1 MNVHAY
7 TMCANC
13 CYDANI
19 MTLITIQ
26 PPSRKQA
33 SAQDCALFNLGFRP
47 FFLGGALFA
56 IVSILLWI
64 HRFFAGGM
72 QVSLHVTPS
81 QWHAHEMFYG
91 YVLAIIAGFL
101 LTAVRNWTNVPTAH
115 GKTLAALFGLWGAAR
130 LCMALPDAY
139 WQLAAWLDVLF
150 NLGLVVSVSM
160 PIIKAKQWR
169 QIAVISKVLLLGAG
183 NVLFYLGV
191 FGVLA
196 DGVVISQSLA
206 LLLVLSLIL
215 VIGRRVIP
223 FFIERGLGLTQPLTQ
238 YKWLD
243 ISIMVLFLVWLADE
257 VVLRSGVVSQ
267 WSCIGLFLL
276 NGFRLANWHHRALWK
291 VPLLWSL
298 YLSIW
303 CINLG
308 FLLYG
313 LRDALAITVTLPL
326 HVFTIGG
333 IGLITVAM
341 MSRVSL
347 GHTGRNIH
355 QPPKWIAAA
364 FVLLLAGM
372 LFRAIMPMLSASLY
386 QYGLMLGAACWV
398 LGFGIFVLNYAP
410 MLVKPRID
418 GQPG

>member
-1 MNVHAY
+1 
-7 TMCANC
+7 
-13 CYDANI
+13 
-19 MTLITIQ
+19 MTLQTIQ

-33 SAQDCALFNLGFRP
+33 PAQGFALFNLGFRP

-56 IVSILLWI
+56 TVSILLWM
-64 HRFFAGGM
+64 HRFFTGGM
-72 QVSLHVTPS
+72 QVSLYVTPS

-101 LTAVRNWTNVPTAH
+101 LTAVRNWTNVQTAH
-115 GKTLAALFGLWGAAR
+115 GKALAALFSLWGAAR

-139 WQLAAWLDVLF
+139 WPLAAWLDVLF
-150 NLGLVVSVSM
+150 SLGLVMAVSL
-160 PIIKAKQWR
+160 PIVKARQWR
-169 QIAVISKVLLLGAG
+169 QIAVVSKVLLLGAG

-191 FGVLA
+191 FGVVA
-196 DGVVISQSLA
+196 NGVAISQTLA
-206 LLLVLSLIL
+206 LLLILSLIL

-223 FFIERGLGLTQPLTQ
+223 FFIERGLGLITPLTQ

-243 ISIMVLFLVWLADE
+243 ISIMVLFLIWLADE
-257 VVLRSGVVSQ
+257 LVLHSSTISQ
-267 WSCIGLFLL
+267 WTCFALFAL
-276 NGFRLANWHHRALWK
+276 NGFRLANWHHRGIWR

-298 YLSIW
+298 YLAIW
-303 CINLG
+303 CINAG

-313 LRDALAITVTLPL
+313 LRDMLAITVTLPL

-341 MSRVSL
+341 MARVSL

-355 QPPKWIAAA
+355 QPPKWMTAA

-372 LFRAIMPMLSASLY
+372 AFRAIMPMLSVSLY
-386 QYGLMLGAACWV
+386 KYGLMLGATCWV
-398 LGFGIFVLNYAP
+398 LGFGIFVFNYAP